1 MYTGPYDPG
10 VYFNFADFKEGT
22 FTAER
27 RGRIRQA
34 VPMGFTL
41 FHSPER
47 LEHLWPAFWILYTSV
62 GLDPAWMGGDDPLEL
77 VTRAESLFIE
87 MLSNEPNT
95 AHYARNGLT
104 EERYSWNLIFMDIV
118 PTQHAREAFIN
129 IFGSDVVNRLG
140 SKLIAREL
148 GLSNWD
154 LITSTFGGGYMS
166 VYQPSSRAADRLRNA
181 MPQFAISE
189 MDAEDAEDSGSPW
202 VAAGG
207 DVSALRARMATGQG
221 GDMAELYTTATEA
234 AAAMKGA
241 GGPDATW
248 GQDEAF
254 AGSVGKVSYGDK
266 DGLSLDDFSE
276 TAKLLA
282 DEIND
287 KTDKEQKEK
296 DDKEKEQ
303 KEKEQKEKEKYDK
316 EKEKQDQEKEETPTI
331 VGVEYGLFDDK
342 DYQTNKPKIPKE
354 LVENIKSLDDLV
366 KDCNDSMKKFRA
378 IGLRLD
384 EMLTYAK
391 EALASTK
398 SAYATLKATRAG
410 KPGFQ
415 DVERILT
422 DMVKAFKKEILVYQ
436 AQIDLVHKKTAKHAD
451 FLAGCKQPE
460 TEKISGKP
468 PAPEEPEETIRTMN
482 GDEITDPITGEIINF
497 DQFLARYSVNNP
509 AHNQTI
515 VTTLSKSSFTITLK
529 EKFEFCK
536 DEEFEVSFFEID
548 ENPASEIPNYDE
560 SEVLKELY
568 FRASNSDNSSLRLD
582 DRFNVVFDALIP
594 EEHMVYDIEEE
605 CKTNTT
611 IWSRSTMED
620 SSLSIRDAYNDKQF
634 VIPALLATSAST
646 SAYTSS
652 NVARRRANN
661 DGVNLLE
668 SIESVKKTKDANDMQ
683 SMAKSAAKL
692 ATKLTDSGKDYK

>member
-1 MYTGPYDPG
+1 
-10 VYFNFADFKEGT
+10 
-22 FTAER
+22 
-27 RGRIRQA
+27 
-34 VPMGFTL
+34 
-41 FHSPER
+41 
-47 LEHLWPAFWILYTSV
+47 
-62 GLDPAWMGGDDPLEL
+62 
-77 VTRAESLFIE
+77 
-87 MLSNEPNT
+87 
-95 AHYARNGLT
+95 
-104 EERYSWNLIFMDIV
+104 
-118 PTQHAREAFIN
+118 
-129 IFGSDVVNRLG
+129 
-140 SKLIAREL
+140 
-148 GLSNWD
+148 
-154 LITSTFGGGYMS
+154 
-166 VYQPSSRAADRLRNA
+166 

-189 MDAEDAEDSGSPW
+189 MDAEDAEDAGSPW

-207 DVSALRARMATGQG
+207 DEFALRARMATGQG
-221 GDMAELYTTATEA
+221 GDMAGLYTTATEVSVV
-234 AAAMKGA
+234 MKGDGSLA
-241 GGPDATW
+241 DATW
-248 GQDEAF
+248 GQDGQVTAEVVYRDKDGQVTAE
-254 AGSVGKVSYGDK
+254 VVYRDK
-266 DGLSLDDFSE
+266 DGLSLGDFSE

-303 KEKEQKEKEKYDK
+303 KEKEQKEKEKHDK
-316 EKEKQDQEKEETPTI
+316 EKEKQDQEKEKQDQEKEETPPM
-331 VGVEYGLFDDK
+331 VVEYGLFDDK
-342 DYQTNKPKIPKE
+342 DYQSNKPKIPEE

-378 IGLRLD
+378 ISLRLD
-384 EMLTYAK
+384 EMLTAAK
-391 EALASTK
+391 EGLTAAKESYAL
-398 SAYATLKATRAG
+398 LKETGVKGPALMTAAN
-410 KPGFQ
+410 
-415 DVERILT
+415 
-422 DMVKAFKKEILVYQ
+422 MVKTLKKEILVYQ
-436 AQIDLVHKKTAKHAD
+436 AQIDLVHRKTEKHAY
-451 FLAGCKQPE
+451 FLSGCKQPE
-460 TEKISGKP
+460 AEKISGKP
-468 PAPEEPEETIRTMN
+468 PAPEESEETMRTMN

-582 DRFNVVFDALIP
+582 DRFNVVFDALVP

-634 VIPALLATSAST
+634 VIPACEDASSLAGRPLSEDPMMRYAQQTDVVSDAIEGVTRVDQALLGVSATKVYT
-646 SAYTSS
+646 TSS
-652 NVARRRANN
+652 SEARRRANN
-661 DGVNLLE
+661 AGVNLLE
-668 SIESVKKTKDANDMQ
+668 SMDSGKIKKDANDMQ
-683 SMAKSAAKL
+683 SMAKTAAKL
-692 ATKLTDSGKDYK
+692 AAKLTDSGKNYK